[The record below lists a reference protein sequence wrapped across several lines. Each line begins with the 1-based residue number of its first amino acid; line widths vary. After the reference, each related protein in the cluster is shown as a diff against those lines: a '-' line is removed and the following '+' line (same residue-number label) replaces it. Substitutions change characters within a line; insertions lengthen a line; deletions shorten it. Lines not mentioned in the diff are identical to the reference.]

1 MVVDDAIRSRS
12 RSAMLER
19 WTGRKENLEM
29 GRRKK
34 CGTLTGFLLYFC
46 IRVCTTTSTEYPRII
61 FCIKTCL
68 THSEE
73 KNCKRALALM
83 IEEREKVETLK
94 LAISQHKKAT
104 ERVIL
109 WIFFLFCL
117 ILLVSQMYKYALVV
131 VVECN
136 WKSLLQ
142 VVHLQF

>member
-1 MVVDDAIRSRS
+1 MWYINGLFIVFLYTCVYNNVNEIP
-12 RSAMLER
+12 
-19 WTGRKENLEM
+19 EN
-29 GRRKK
+29 
-34 CGTLTGFLLYFC
+34 YF
-46 IRVCTTTSTEYPRII
+46 

-136 WKSLLQ
+136 
-142 VVHLQF
+142 